1 MNLTSMDFPQ
11 LALVAFLIESLV
23 QTFKPL
29 HDKEKGWNRD
39 AVIALIVGVV
49 VCVATKVDL
58 FAAVG
63 LPIKAVPFLGAVLT
77 GILASRGSNFVHD
90 IFKFIESK
98 SETPDYTAGPVG

>member
-1 MNLTSMDFPQ
+1 MELTSMDFPQ

-29 HDKEKGWNRD
+29 HDKDTGWNKD
-39 AVIALIVGVV
+39 AVIALIVGIL
-49 VCVATKVDL
+49 VCVVTNVDL
-58 FAAVG
+58 FNAVG
-63 LPIKAVPFLGAVLT
+63 LPIAVPYVGAALT

-98 SETPDYTAGPVG
+98 SKTPDATAGPVG